1 MRIAVIIQARTNSTR
16 LPNKI
21 NADIGGWPM
30 LKHVARRI
38 GAAISQRVSEVA
50 TYEWRIAMPQ
60 DYPHLREEDV
70 LGRYFEAAAGF
81 DAIMRVTGDCPLLDP
96 EVCQDILDIFELGFF
111 DYVANDI
118 IPTFPDG
125 LGCEVFSFDALKYT
139 HQHADKA
146 YDREHV
152 TTFLKSD
159 KRFMKYQAHNVWCFT
174 EHDNPKLSVDTQEDL
189 DFVRRIDAAKPHDF
203 SLEATLGAIERVKAQ
218 DLAQRT

>member
-1 MRIAVIIQARTNSTR
+1 MQIVAIIQARTNSTR

-21 NADIGGWPM
+21 SADIGGWPM
-30 LKHVARRI
+30 IKHVAK
-38 GAAISQRVSEVA
+38 RVSEAVPD
-50 TYEWRIAMPQ
+50 WRIIMPE
-60 DYPHLREEDV
+60 DFPHLREDDV
-70 LGRYFEAAAGF
+70 LGRYFEAAAGY

-96 EVCQDILDIFELGFF
+96 EVCKEILDIFEYGYF

-125 LGCEVFSFDALKYT
+125 LGCEVFSFDALKYA
-139 HQHADKA
+139 HRHADKA

-189 DFVRRIDAAKPHDF
+189 DFVRRIDAAGAHDF
-203 SLEATLGAIERVKAQ
+203 SLEATLGAIERVRKEREI
-218 DLAQRT
+218 DI